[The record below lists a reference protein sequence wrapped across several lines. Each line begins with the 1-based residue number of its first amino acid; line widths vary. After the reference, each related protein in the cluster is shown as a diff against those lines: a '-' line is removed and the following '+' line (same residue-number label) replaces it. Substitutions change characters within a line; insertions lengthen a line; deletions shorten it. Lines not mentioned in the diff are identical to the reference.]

1 MAGPYQPPKG
11 KNSSSKSVL
20 IGIGITALLFLAIP
34 LTQLFIQY
42 EKSTELID
50 TLDMA
55 PPPPPPPLED
65 EPPTPPP
72 EEEPPPE
79 FDAPPPPITLEQINM
94 SLEPGIGSSLSGDF
108 ALPTFDV
115 NAKSLGGLD
124 IFDISELDQPPV
136 PRRQISPLFPPE
148 ASRMSLSGRVV
159 IEFVVTASGR
169 VIDAKVVSS
178 SDSIF
183 NNYAVDAIR
192 KWVFTPGEKGGK
204 KVNTRVKIA
213 IPFEPNN

>member
-1 MAGPYQPPKG
+1 MAGSYQPPEG
-11 KNSSSKSVL
+11 KDNSNKSAL
-20 IGIGITALLFLAIP
+20 IGIGITTLLFLAIP
-34 LTQLFIQY
+34 LTQLFIRY
-42 EKSTELID
+42 EKSTEMID
-50 TLDMA
+50 ALDMA

-65 EPPTPPP
+65 EPPPPPP

-79 FDAPPPPITLEQINM
+79 LDTPSPPITLEQINM

-115 NAKSLGGLD
+115 DAKSLGGLD

-136 PRRQISPLFPPE
+136 PRRQISPVFPPE
-148 ASRMSLSGRVV
+148 AKRMSLSGRVV
-159 IEFVVTASGR
+159 VEFIVTTEGR

-183 NNYAVDAIR
+183 NNYALDAVR

-204 KVNTRVKIA
+204 KVNTRVQIP
-213 IPFEPNN
+213 IPFR

>member
-1 MAGPYQPPKG
+1 MAGSYQPPEG
-11 KNSSSKSVL
+11 KDNSSKSAL
-20 IGIGITALLFLAIP
+20 IGIVITTLLFLAIP
-34 LTQLFIQY
+34 LTQLFIRY
-42 EKSTELID
+42 EKSTEMID
-50 TLDMA
+50 ILDMA
-55 PPPPPPPLED
+55 PTPPPP
-65 EPPTPPP
+65 PPP

-79 FDAPPPPITLEQINM
+79 LDTQPPPITLEQINM

-115 NAKSLGGLD
+115 DAKSLGGLD

-136 PRRQISPLFPPE
+136 PRRQISPVFPPE
-148 ASRMSLSGRVV
+148 AKRMSLSGRVV
-159 IEFVVTASGR
+159 VEFIVTTEGR

-183 NNYAVDAIR
+183 NNYALDAVR

-204 KVNTRVKIA
+204 KVNTRVQIP
-213 IPFEPNN
+213 IPFR